1 VLYGLCIQIYVCLGL
16 GFGDLE
22 RSGTVN
28 MLGYK
33 LVAVCV
39 LYGLCIQI
47 YVYLDLGFGD
57 LERSGIVIM
66 LALLTLYS

>member
-1 VLYGLCIQIYVCLGL
+1 
-16 GFGDLE
+16 
-22 RSGTVN
+22 

-47 YVYLDLGFGD
+47 YVCLGLGD
-57 LERSGIVIM
+57 LERSGTVNM
-66 LALLTLYS
+66 LTLLTLYNRVYINIIYRK